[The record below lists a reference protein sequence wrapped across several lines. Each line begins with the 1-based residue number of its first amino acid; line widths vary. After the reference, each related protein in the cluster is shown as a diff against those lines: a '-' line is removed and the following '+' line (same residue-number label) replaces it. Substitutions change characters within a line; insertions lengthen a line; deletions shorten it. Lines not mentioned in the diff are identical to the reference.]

1 MLLTITLT
9 LSFLVLVNFLLLIF
23 SCNKTTKRSEIRQS
37 KPTLIIK
44 NNPTKQEAPSQLAP
58 TGS

>member
-1 MLLTITLT
+1 MLLTITFI
-9 LSFLVLVNFLLLIF
+9 LSFLVAINFLLLFF
-23 SCNKTTKRSEIRQS
+23 SCNKTTKRTGIKET

-44 NNPTKQEAPSQLAP
+44 NNPTKQEVPTHLAP